1 MWKKALTAKS
11 TWKMEKVVS
20 TSQATRFRVKWMK
33 NWEMKDLF
41 QKYISDKIMAYTSQR
56 IHFD

>member
-1 MWKKALTAKS
+1 MRKKTLTSKS

-56 IHFD
+56 IRFD

>member
-1 MWKKALTAKS
+1 MRKKTLTSKS

-20 TSQATRFRVKWMK
+20 TSQATRFRVKWIK
-33 NWEMKDLF
+33 NWKMKDLF
-41 QKYISDKIMAYTSQR
+41 QKYISDKIMAYTRQR